1 LFKGIDV
8 HQTLI
13 TEKEG
18 VAMQISLCP
27 HTTVRSAL
35 HLSSGQKYAAG
46 LFSVLLFTMLC
57 FSSRAFAQCG
67 PMDVAFIVDDT
78 GSMSGAINNVKAE
91 LSNILDSIETS
102 SGNDYRLALVTF
114 KDNVTVQENFSANNR
129 VSITPKIMALAA
141 GGGDNE
147 PEASDEALNTVI
159 NALSASGRPQ
169 NMDFNPPF
177 RATSLKI
184 IILVTDARP
193 GGFDDQFSTGV
204 DDVNAHSRATEAAA
218 KGIKISA
225 IFVPTFGE
233 PVALENIMKD
243 YADTTSGV
251 YIKTPATGLGTAD
264 AIKTIIASCGGGAIS
279 AAVSDQK
286 PGSALFYNIYTSN
299 SVNAQENT
307 LISITNTNPTTSVY
321 LHLFFVD
328 GKTCAARDF
337 SICLT
342 RSQTATF
349 KASDYDPDTTGYLF
363 VMAANADG
371 CPINF
376 NYLVGSEYVR
386 FPSGHFAKLG
396 AEAVSSVAAGRE
408 LPDSTGTRA
417 LVIGD
422 CNTAESKVELLFD
435 GRMYDRLPRT
445 IAADNIANLNDSE
458 TLMILNAPGGSLI
471 NGASSI
477 GSVFGLLYDDQEKQ
491 VSFSYSND
499 RCQTIT
505 KISDTFPLTS
515 PRFSRLVTRTGWM
528 KFWSTTDKAL
538 LGAMV
543 SRPLN
548 PVGNSE
554 GHNLH
559 HLTYTN
565 NPVVIEAPVFP
576 LNCR

>member
-1 LFKGIDV
+1 L
-8 HQTLI
+8 L
-13 TEKEG
+13 
-18 VAMQISLCP
+18 
-27 HTTVRSAL
+27 SA
-35 HLSSGQKYAAG
+35 
-46 LFSVLLFTMLC
+46 LLFTLLC
-57 FSSRAFAQCG
+57 FSSNAFAQCG
-67 PMDVAFIVDDT
+67 PMDVAFVVDDT

-91 LSNILDSIETS
+91 LSSILDSIETS

-129 VSITPKIMALAA
+129 VSITPKIMGLTA
-141 GGGDNE
+141 GGGNNE

-159 NALSASGRPQ
+159 NALAASGRPQ
-169 NMDFNPPF
+169 NIDFNPAF
-177 RATSLKI
+177 RSTALKI

-193 GGFDDQFSTGV
+193 GGFDDQFMTGV
-204 DDVNAHSRATEAAA
+204 DDINAHSRATEAAA

-251 YIKTPATGLGTAD
+251 YIKTPGTGLGTAD
-264 AIKTIIASCGGGAIS
+264 AIKTIIASCGGGAVS

-328 GKTCAARDF
+328 GRTCAARDF

-363 VMAANADG
+363 AIAANADG

-386 FPSGHFAKLG
+386 FASGHFAKLG
-396 AEAVSSVAAGRE
+396 AEGISSVAAGRE
-408 LPDSTGTRA
+408 LPDSTGTRS
-417 LVIGD
+417 LVIGN
-422 CNTAESKVELLFD
+422 CNQAESKVDLLFD

-445 IAADNIANLNDSE
+445 IAADNTRNLSDSE

-471 NGASSI
+471 DGAMAI
-477 GSVFGLLYDDQEKQ
+477 GSVFGLLYDDLERQ
-491 VSFSYSND
+491 VSFSFSRD
-499 RCQTIT
+499 SCQSLTR
-505 KISDTFPLTS
+505 ISDAFPLTA
-515 PRFSRLVTRTGWM
+515 PRYSRLITRSGWM
-528 KFWSTTDKAL
+528 KFWSTTDQAL
-538 LGAMV
+538 LGAMI
-543 SRPLN
+543 SRPLSFI
-548 PVGNSE
+548 GNNE

-559 HLTYTN
+559 HLTYTS